1 MQKERAAETAIDSFC
16 SGRIIEHTMN
26 NEARIA
32 ELRHTLARYG
42 LPPDRPAVP
51 LGHAGADAIL
61 GGGLRP
67 GVLHEVFAQ
76 DWGAGG
82 FGILMAARLTVAA
95 FGGRGGPLFWVRS
108 DYAALEYGGLSPP
121 GIAALTPPGFMGG
134 FDLVM
139 VRVGHAA
146 DALAAATDIL
156 ACSHVGCLLLE
167 MEGNPRVLDL
177 TASRRLNLA
186 AEASGVGLVLL
197 REGGQEEPSAA
208 HTRWLARAAPSHPD
222 DDDWGAPR
230 FAVALARHRAGGM
243 GNFLMEWDPQT
254 GLFVDPFRLRLPVGR
269 SAPSVVSA
277 ASPSDALTR
286 MRGRQA

>member
-1 MQKERAAETAIDSFC
+1 M
-16 SGRIIEHTMN
+16 IEHIMN
-26 NEARIA
+26 RSAKIA
-32 ELRHTLARYG
+32 ELRHRLARYDLAPG
-42 LPPDRPAVP
+42 RAGVP
-51 LGHAGADAIL
+51 LGASEVDAML

-67 GVLHEVFAQ
+67 GALHEVFAQ
-76 DWGAGG
+76 GWGGSGFALLLALRLAG
-82 FGILMAARLTVAA
+82 AAAA
-95 FGGRGGPLFWVRS
+95 PLFWVRS

-134 FDLVM
+134 FDLIM

-167 MEGNPRVLDL
+167 MEGNPRALDL

-269 SAPSVVSA
+269 SAPSGVSSA
-277 ASPSDALTR
+277 APSEALAR
-286 MRGRQA
+286 MGRRQA